1 MTKYNEVLRPFTAA
15 MERELHANS
24 RKGDRPAWL
33 QLSAAT
39 LMLELLYHHSKLQV
53 ALDAGDGDRIMEYT
67 ADIANISMMIADV
80 CGALSLVP
88 VPAELKREPIPVGTT
103 HVCPSSM
110 RATVWRRLSCNVW
123 YEWSGAAWEPMNVME
138 LAPIFELV
146 HPQ

>member
-1 MTKYNEVLRPFTAA
+1 MSKYDEVLRPFTAA

-24 RKGDRPAWL
+24 AKGDRPGWMKLPAD
-33 QLSAAT
+33 T
-39 LMLELLYHHSKLQV
+39 LMLEILYHHSKLQN
-53 ALDAGDGDRIMEYT
+53 AMDTGDGDRILEHT
-67 ADIANISMMIADV
+67 ADIANISMMLADV
-80 CGALSLVP
+80 CGALSLAP
-88 VPAELKREPIPVGTT
+88 VPAEPKREPIPVGTT